1 MTLGQEFAAFATTI
15 GEDIQRI
22 REIVQLFREINMGA
36 TAIGTGINTDP
47 DYAALIVA
55 ELSKVSGIEFILAAD
70 LVEATS
76 DTGAYVMF
84 SSVLK
89 RVAVKISKVCNDL
102 RLLSSGPRTGIG
114 EINLPPMQ
122 SGSSIMPG
130 KINPVIPEVVNQVA
144 FQVIGN
150 DLTVTFAAEAG
161 QLQLNVMEPVIVFN
175 ILQSMRILGRAMKT
189 LTTRCIEGITANEK
203 RCRDLVESSIG
214 LITAL
219 NPYLGYE
226 TSTRIA
232 KEALAS
238 GRSVAELVRAEGL
251 LSEEQLAD
259 ILKPENMTRPRH
271 MRRLGEGVRPAG

>member
-1 MTLGQEFAAFATTI
+1 
-15 GEDIQRI
+15 
-22 REIVQLFREINMGA
+22 
-36 TAIGTGINTDP
+36 
-47 DYAALIVA
+47 
-55 ELSKVSGIEFILAAD
+55 
-70 LVEATS
+70 
-76 DTGAYVMF
+76 
-84 SSVLK
+84 
-89 RVAVKISKVCNDL
+89 
-102 RLLSSGPRTGIG
+102 
-114 EINLPPMQ
+114 
-122 SGSSIMPG
+122 
-130 KINPVIPEVVNQVA
+130 
-144 FQVIGN
+144 
-150 DLTVTFAAEAG
+150 
-161 QLQLNVMEPVIVFN
+161 
-175 ILQSMRILGRAMKT
+175 MKT